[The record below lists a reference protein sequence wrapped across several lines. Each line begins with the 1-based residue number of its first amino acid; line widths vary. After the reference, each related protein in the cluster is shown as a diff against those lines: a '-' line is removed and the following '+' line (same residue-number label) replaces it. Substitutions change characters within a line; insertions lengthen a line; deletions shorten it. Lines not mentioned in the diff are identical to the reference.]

1 MSKQI
6 DALLQERA
14 GYVRRNLPKRVESVD
29 AALRE
34 LGFDHKHSSK
44 EQQIETASIEVEV
57 EKSVLKRGK
66 KKKA

>member
-6 DALLQERA
+6 DAMLQERA
-14 GYVRRNLPKRVESVD
+14 GYVKRNLPKRVESVD

-34 LGFDHKHSSK
+34 LGFDNKYMS
-44 EQQIETASIEVEV
+44 EEPQVETASIEVEV